1 LAASTRT
8 PRTFA
13 NLLRLFSP
21 TVVAGQLPIFT
32 SVLMSDDIHKK
43 LQASRKEL
51 LDIGLRNNLI
61 NFRKTTKNLTFV
73 QGDTSAVFDAL
84 YVNEKSLGFG
94 STGRAVRKSELT
106 RSNVQG
112 GDREEG
118 LAPTDLE
125 LLEELSVSGA
135 LAPDTRRAETDSAR
149 SGGRRASQVR
159 LQTALDDERLF
170 LQLLKIKLE
179 AQTFIEEQGVNT
191 LFVALG
197 FLHWYEADSSV
208 EARKAP
214 LLLIPV
220 SLERTSA
227 LEHFKLVYTGDD
239 LVINLSLD
247 AKLKTDFGIKLPQVD
262 LDADLTPEDLEQYF
276 AAVAKAVRMQ
286 KRWSIEQDELV
297 LGFFS
302 FAKLLMFQDL
312 DPQSWPK
319 EKSPAKHDVLTRLL
333 ARGFSDLE
341 PKFAEDVNV
350 DSVVEPGDI
359 RFVKDADS
367 SQTQAILEV
376 RSGSNL
382 VVQGPPGTGKSQTI
396 TNVIAELIAQN
407 KTVLF
412 VSEKMAAL
420 EVVKRRLD
428 ESHLGDAV
436 LELHSQRATKTS
448 VLKEL
453 ARSLEQGKPL
463 NGKGEQDIKNLK
475 EVQESLNAYCEVVAA
490 HVGNSGLPFLDV
502 LGRYMKQKRE
512 WPALSPLA
520 FKPMRLW
527 TFDTFAER
535 RDLLLQLGLQ
545 LNAMG
550 RPDKNPYWG
559 SLRTYFTPIEEAS
572 ASDALNG
579 SLGLLAQLQDI
590 ASSLSRRL
598 MLSQPVTVQ
607 DVEVVCRAARRAEE
621 APKLQGVQLSTQDWQ
636 LRRDALFVLIR
647 AGQSMSELRQK
658 FAGLLIDAAWEQ
670 DLLPV
675 RQALMTYGSKWWRFM
690 SGEFKGAKRKLQAV
704 AKGALPKEAES
715 MLAMVD
721 AVIDYQQ
728 HKRAYDPLESLGE
741 ALYGAQWQ
749 GNISDWMVLR
759 RITEWVVALHDDLGK
774 GNIPEGIVTFL
785 SGNADASGLGEMVVS
800 IERCVADLSNEL
812 SKVSVAL
819 GMEAQTKAGRLDMR
833 MAPVIELAT
842 QLSGW
847 KDGLLELYQLA
858 RFNALSEKLY
868 QETLGE
874 FADYSASCEQP
885 QELVPLLELT
895 WYAGLVESAY
905 ALHPILQRFDR
916 VQHEHR
922 IKRFRELDLASLR
935 HSQTQLAAKVWEA
948 KPNINQPGEMA
959 VLRAELNK
967 KRRHLPIRQL
977 IHKAGRAIQQ
987 IKPVFMMSPMS
998 IANFL
1003 PPGMIDFDV
1012 VIFDEASQVKAV
1024 DAFGAILRGK
1034 QVVVVGDTRQM
1045 PPTDFFGRDIDFDDE
1060 DNTTGD
1066 IESILSMFKA
1076 AGCWER
1082 YLRWHYRSR
1091 HESLIAVS
1099 NAEFYDNKLVIFPSS
1114 GANPAATGIR
1124 FDHLPEALYD
1134 RGRTRTNKGEAK
1146 AVAQAVMDHAIK
1158 TPQLSLGVAAFSVA
1172 QRDLIQIEVE
1182 LLRRRMAEAE
1192 PFFIQHPNE
1201 PFFVKNLENIQGDER
1216 DVVFISIGYGR
1227 NESGKIAKEFGP
1239 LNKDGGHRRLNVLIT
1254 RAKMAMRVFCN
1265 FKADDLELDASA
1277 KHGVRALKNFLKFAE
1292 TRQLEV
1298 AHETGKAA
1306 DSPFETEVIEALRD
1320 LGHNVEPQVGTA
1332 GYFIDMAIKDPD
1344 RPGRYLLAVECDGA
1358 AYHSSR
1364 SARDRDRLRQGVLE
1378 GLGWTFHRIWST
1390 DWFRNRSQELGRVVD
1405 AIHAAKAGADQSAPT
1420 PLPAEP
1426 RVEHV
1431 ITRDLTTLDAPAEF
1445 AKPYL
1450 KARLPAVTGREL
1462 HEADNATLAG
1472 LIQAVA
1478 AVESPVHVDE
1488 VAKRLMDAYGVSR
1501 AGSRITARLSEALQY
1516 AAAQRLI
1523 DVRGGFVY
1531 AIGGD
1536 PVQARDR
1543 SSFSST
1549 ERKIELVAPEEID
1562 AALLDSVRLGFSL
1575 MPDAA
1580 TAAAINLLGFG
1591 RATQRIAAVAEERL
1605 AQLTRA
1611 GLLVKSNGALTL
1623 PT

>member
-1 LAASTRT
+1 
-8 PRTFA
+8 
-13 NLLRLFSP
+13 
-21 TVVAGQLPIFT
+21 
-32 SVLMSDDIHKK
+32 MSDDITHK

-61 NFRKTTKNLTFV
+61 NFRKSTKNLTLV
-73 QGDTSAVFDAL
+73 QGDAQAVFDAL
-84 YVNEKSLGFG
+84 YVNQKSLGFG
-94 STGRAVRKSELT
+94 SIGKVARQRELVVAHA
-106 RSNVQG
+106 RNSSQ
-112 GDREEG
+112 EES
-118 LAPTDLE
+118 LAADE
-125 LLEELSVSGA
+125 LALIEEIGA
-135 LAPDTRRAETDSAR
+135 SSAPAPNTPPMEADTAR
-149 SGGRRASQVR
+149 PGGRRTHPLR

-170 LQLLKIKLE
+170 LQLLKIQLE
-179 AQTFIEEQGVNT
+179 ARTFVEEQGVNT
-191 LFVALG
+191 LFLALG
-197 FLHWYEADSSV
+197 FLHWFEADSST
-208 EARKAP
+208 EARQAP
-214 LLLIPV
+214 LLLVPV
-220 SLERTSA
+220 SLERSSA

-239 LVINLSLD
+239 LVLNLSLQ
-247 AKLKTDFGIKLPQVD
+247 AKLKTDFGTQLPPLD
-262 LDADLTPEDLEQYF
+262 LDADLTADDLAQYL
-276 AAVAKAVRMQ
+276 AAVANAVRMQ
-286 KRWSIEQDELV
+286 ERWRVEPEQLV

-312 DPQSWPK
+312 DPQSWP
-319 EKSPAKHDVLTRLL
+319 EDKSPGQHGVLSRLL
-333 ARGFSDLE
+333 GRGFSDLA
-341 PKFAEDVNV
+341 PGFAEDMNV
-350 DSVVEPGDI
+350 DSVVAPGEI
-359 RFVKDADS
+359 HFVKDADS

-376 RSGSNL
+376 RAGSNL

-396 TNVIAELIAQN
+396 TNVIAELIAQD

-428 ESHLGDAV
+428 ECHLGDAV

-463 NGKGEQDIKNLK
+463 NGKGEQDIKNLQA
-475 EVQESLNAYCEVVAA
+475 VQASLNAYCEVVAQP
-490 HVGNSGLPFLDV
+490 VGHSGLPFGDV
-502 LGRYMKQKRE
+502 LGRYMKLKRE
-512 WPALSPLA
+512 WPALTPLD
-520 FKPMRLW
+520 FEPMRLW
-527 TFDTFAER
+527 SFDTFTER
-535 RDLLLQLGLQ
+535 REGLLQLGLQ
-545 LNAMG
+545 LREMG
-550 RPDKNPYWG
+550 RPDRHLFWG
-559 SLRTYFTPIEEAS
+559 SERTFFTPIEEAP
-572 ASDALNG
+572 ANAALG
-579 SLGLLAQLQDI
+579 RSLVLLAQLQNS
-590 ASSLSRRL
+590 AGALAQRL
-598 MLSQPVTVQ
+598 MLGQLVTGQ
-607 DVEVVCRAARRAEE
+607 DAEMVCRAARRAVE
-621 APKLQGVQLSTQDWQ
+621 APPLQGVQLASPDW
-636 LRRDALFVLIR
+636 LRRRDALFELLA
-647 AGQSMSELRQK
+647 AGQAMSELRQT
-658 FAGLLIDAAWEQ
+658 FADRLIDAAWEQ

-675 RQALMTYGSKWWRFM
+675 RQALMAHGAKWWRFLP
-690 SGEFKGAKRKLQAV
+690 GEFQAAKRQLQAV
-704 AKGALPKEAES
+704 AKDALPKETAA
-715 MLAMVD
+715 MLVMVD

-728 HKRAYDPLESLGE
+728 HKRVVDPLEPLGR
-741 ALYGAQWQ
+741 ALFGAQWQ
-749 GNISDWMVLR
+749 GPSSDWVTLKR
-759 RITEWVVALHDDLGK
+759 TTEWVVSLHDDLDK
-774 GNIPEGIVTFL
+774 GRLPAGILAVL
-785 SGNADASGLGEMVVS
+785 SGNADASRLGVAAAS
-800 IERCVADLSNEL
+800 IERCMGEL
-812 SKVSVAL
+812 SSELIQVSEVL
-819 GMEAQTKAGRLDMR
+819 GMPAQAVYLDLRLVPLTALAIQLTDWQAGLP
-833 MAPVIELAT
+833 A
-842 QLSGW
+842 
-847 KDGLLELYQLA
+847 LYQLA
-858 RFNALSEKLY
+858 RFNALSDKLH
-868 QETLGE
+868 EATLGG
-874 FADYSASCEQP
+874 FAEHAARSEQP
-885 QELVPLLELT
+885 EALVPLFELT
-895 WYAGLVESAY
+895 WYSGLVASAY
-905 ALHPILQRFDR
+905 AQHPTLQRFDR
-916 VQHEHR
+916 VQHEHQ

-935 HSQTQLAAKVWEA
+935 HAQTQLAAKVWAA

-959 VLRAELNK
+959 VLRNEINK

-1003 PPGMIDFDV
+1003 PPGVIEFDV

-1034 QVVVVGDTRQM
+1034 QVVVVGDTKQM
-1045 PPTDFFGRDIDFDDE
+1045 PPTDFFGRDADFDDE
-1060 DNTTGD
+1060 DNTTAD

-1114 GANPAATGIR
+1114 GANSAASGIR
-1124 FDHLPEALYD
+1124 FDHLPETVYD

-1146 AVAQAVMDHAIK
+1146 AVAEAVMAHATQ
-1158 TPQLSLGVAAFSVA
+1158 TPHLSLGVAAFSVA

-1182 LLRRRMAEAE
+1182 LMRRGRPEAE
-1192 PFFIQHPNE
+1192 PFFSQHPNE

-1216 DVVFISIGYGR
+1216 DAIFISIGYGR

-1254 RAKMAMRVFCN
+1254 RAKMAMRVFSN
-1265 FKADDLELDASA
+1265 FRADDLELDASA
-1277 KHGVRALKNFLKFAE
+1277 QHGVRALKNFLKFAE

-1298 AHETGKAA
+1298 VQETGNAV
-1306 DSPFETEVIEALRD
+1306 DSPFETEVIDALRD

-1332 GYFIDMAIKDPD
+1332 GYFIDLAIRDPD

-1390 DWFRNRSQELGRVVD
+1390 DWFRNRAQELQRVVE
-1405 AIHAAKAGADQSAPT
+1405 AIQAAKAQADQSAP
-1420 PLPAEP
+1420 PPPPAEP

-1431 ITRDLTTLDAPAEF
+1431 ITRDSAALDAPTEF

-1450 KARLPAVTGREL
+1450 KARLSAAVGREL

-1488 VAKRLMDAYGVSR
+1488 VAKRLMDAYGVARS
-1501 AGSRITARLSEALQY
+1501 GSRIAARLSEAMQH
-1516 AAAQRLI
+1516 AAAQRVI

-1543 SSFSST
+1543 SSFSPT

-1562 AALLDSVRLGFSL
+1562 AALVGSVRLGFSL
-1575 MPDAA
+1575 APDAA
-1580 TAAAINLLGFG
+1580 IASAINLLGFG
-1591 RATQRIAAVAEERL
+1591 RATQKIAAVVEDRL
-1605 AQLTRA
+1605 VQLTSA
-1611 GLLVKSNGALTL
+1611 GLLVKSNGAMTL